1 MAAGVQWP
9 TNDDSG
15 AAVST
20 TAFAKDLLARTVEP
34 IDTAAAAA
42 VRAEKDYR
50 SHYNQHFVAHVRAA
64 SLGGAE
70 AALGMAQTGLDAVYS
85 SFTFA
90 RSESALAMP
99 LQQAMGNPLPC
110 PFCAVVVQGTGALSE
125 GIQIPYGGSAL
136 AGDHL
141 LEQIERWV
149 GAGTIEPSGGA
160 SLVSLL
166 HHRDR
171 WSPERLDQHV
181 FVVLGAG
188 AAMSPTV
195 PLLKLGATVV
205 GVDIDS
211 RPAIWRELV
220 QIARASPGRL
230 ILPLRTSDVSKPADE
245 GFIDDDDYLCAHA
258 GCNLLT
264 DTPEIAA
271 WLSAAEGFGITPDA
285 GMTIGQYAYLD
296 GASFVRIAIAQD
308 AIAAAVRANRGSSVG
323 LAYLATPTDVYAR
336 SIAARQSALDRWE
349 HRPWWMR
356 VPGTSLRPNQVG
368 SVLSTC
374 TEGDSYQ
381 FDIVDA
387 TVAQQ
392 GPNYLLAKR
401 IQQWRAMMAW
411 SEGAVVSANIAPSSF
426 TNSVTKAVLLHAAF
440 NGTQSF
446 PPIEVF
452 EPDTSN
458 HVMAA
463 ALLFDIFFEDSF
475 AHQGR
480 KSRNVNPIFLWT
492 ENCWH
497 GGTFLVIHQRSG
509 IHRFGCLE
517 ML

>member
-1 MAAGVQWP
+1 MDG
-9 TNDDSG
+9 DG
-15 AAVST
+15 AAISSI
-20 TAFAKDLLARTVEP
+20 AFAKDLLARTVEP

-50 SHYNQHFVAHVRAA
+50 RHYNQHFVAHVRAA

-70 AALGMAQTGLDAVYS
+70 AALAMAQTGLDVVGS

-90 RSESALAMP
+90 RSGSARAVP
-99 LQQAMGNPLPC
+99 LQQAMASPLPC
-110 PFCAVVVQGTGALSE
+110 PFCTVVVQGTGALS
-125 GIQIPYGGSAL
+125 GDMHVPYGGSVLSGAAL
-136 AGDHL
+136 I
-141 LEQIERWV
+141 EQVRQWV
-149 GAGTIEPSGGA
+149 AAGTIEPSGGA

-166 HHRDR
+166 QHRDR
-171 WSPERLDQHV
+171 WSPERLAQHV

-205 GVDIDS
+205 GVDIDD
-211 RPAIWRELV
+211 RPGIWHDLV
-220 QIARASPGRL
+220 HTARASPGRL
-230 ILPLRTSDVSKPADE
+230 ILPLRTSDGSKPTSQ
-245 GFIDDDDYLCAHA
+245 FIHDDDYICAHA

-264 DTPEIAA
+264 DAPEIAA
-271 WLSAAEGFGITPDA
+271 WLSSAEGFGLTPDVR
-285 GMTIGQYAYLD
+285 MTVGQYAYLD
-296 GASFVRIAIAQD
+296 GANFVRIAIAQD
-308 AIAAAVRANRGSSVG
+308 AIAATVRANRGSSVG

-336 SIAARQSALDRWE
+336 PIAARRSALGRWE

-356 VPGTSLRPNQVG
+356 VPGTPLRPNQEG
-368 SVLSTC
+368 SELTA
-374 TEGDSYQ
+374 EDSYQ

-387 TVAQQ
+387 TVVQQ

-401 IQQWRAMMAW
+401 VQQWRAMLAW
-411 SEGAVVSANIAPSSF
+411 SEGATVSTNVAPSSF
-426 TNSVTKAVLLHAAF
+426 TKSVTKAVLLHAAF

-463 ALLFDIFFEDSF
+463 ALLFDVLFEDSF
-475 AHQGR
+475 ARQGR
-480 KSRNVNPIFLWT
+480 ATRNMNPIFLWT

-497 GGTFLVIHQRSG
+497 GGMFLSCG
-509 IHRFGCLE
+509 EADYSSYWLS
-517 ML
+517 

>member
-1 MAAGVQWP
+1 MTVGVQWP
-9 TNDDSG
+9 TDGDG

-70 AALGMAQTGLDAVYS
+70 AALRMAQIGLDAVYS

-90 RSESALAMP
+90 RGEGEVAVS
-99 LQQAMGNPLPC
+99 LQQAMANPLPC
-110 PFCAVVVQGTGALSE
+110 PFCTAVVQGRALRE
-125 GIQIPYGGSAL
+125 DMQVPYGGSTLTGAAL
-136 AGDHL
+136 V
-141 LEQIERWV
+141 EQVKRWV
-149 GAGTIEPSGGA
+149 DAGTIEPSGGA
-160 SLVSLL
+160 SLISLMQ
-166 HHRDR
+166 HRER
-171 WSPERLDQHV
+171 WSPKRVAQHV
-181 FVVLGAG
+181 FVILGAG

-205 GVDIDS
+205 GVDIDN
-211 RPAIWRELV
+211 RPAMWRELV

-230 ILPLRTSDVSKPADE
+230 ILPLRTSDSGDPTDE
-245 GFIDDDDYLCAHA
+245 GLLGDDDYLCAHA
-258 GCNLLT
+258 GCNLLA

-271 WLSAAEGFGITPDA
+271 WLAAADGFELGADAGITV
-285 GMTIGQYAYLD
+285 GQYAYLD
-296 GASFVRIAIAQD
+296 GANFVRIAIAQD
-308 AIAAAVRANRGSSVG
+308 AIAAAVRASRGSSVG

-336 SIAARQSALDRWE
+336 PIAARRNALDRWE

-356 VPGTSLRPNQVG
+356 VTGTPLRPNQVG
-368 SVLSTC
+368 SVLSSV
-374 TEGDSYQ
+374 EDSYQ

-401 IQQWRAMMAW
+401 IQQWRAMVAW

-426 TNSVTKAVLLHAAF
+426 TKSVTKAVLLHAAF

-458 HVMAA
+458 HVMAL
-463 ALLFDIFFEDSF
+463 ALMFDIFFEDSF
-475 AHQGR
+475 AHQGGR
-480 KSRNVNPIFLWT
+480 SRIINPIFLWT

-497 GGTFLVIHQRSG
+497 GGTLLVPYQR
-509 IHRFGCLE
+509 LE
-517 ML
+517 SS